1 MATTEQLVDSIA
13 QEMAS
18 GIDTA
23 VECWM
28 SQVDQ
33 ALTDRRLTT
42 LGRLNAVVEV
52 MNQYK
57 LVTGKSELGCRR
69 SATAADARRGMERC
83 SKL

>member
-13 QEMAS
+13 QELAY

-33 ALTDRRLTT
+33 ALTDRQLTT
-42 LGRLNAVVEV
+42 LGRLNAVLEV

-57 LVTGKSELGCRR
+57 LVTGKSQLNCR
-69 SATAADARRGMERC
+69 ARTLAGSGRY
-83 SKL
+83 

>member
-13 QEMAS
+13 QELAY
-18 GIDTA
+18 GIDTV

-42 LGRLNAVVEV
+42 LGRLNAVLEI

-57 LVTGKSELGCRR
+57 LVTGKSELVCRQR
-69 SATAADARRGMERC
+69 AFPASDGYYVAD
-83 SKL
+83 